1 MDLITHFLVPY
12 IILTAIGSKNKLAG
26 AFGGISLD
34 FDTIFITWIGLLSP
48 QLFIFAHRGITH
60 SFIFALVTST
70 LFLYVLSRKQINGFI
85 SSIIRRDISVEF
97 TKTTIALAYFGAV
110 IHLFLDFLTTKG
122 IPLFYPFSIT
132 RYAAEIYPAVD
143 LIITILAVVTLLVIY
158 LKVNQKYK
166 THKHNVFWAPK
177 ISRFSSEAAMAVFM
191 IVLVSFGCIMA
202 YEKVNTINAQKITLN
217 GNYSQISTYPTQDMF
232 TWQVVESNAQNSSY
246 RVSEYNTWLNQE
258 SDIKTYKNPLI
269 ENGSY
274 SSALNAINTANTLP
288 DVQKFKFNSYYALVD
303 ATYSSGKW
311 DITYYDILNSWTER
325 SLTVPIPS
333 N

>member
-12 IILTAIGSKNKLAG
+12 IILAAIGSKNKLAG

-34 FDTIFITWIGLLSP
+34 FDTIFVTWVGLLSP

-85 SSIIRRDISVEF
+85 SSIIRRDISIEF

-122 IPLFYPFSIT
+122 IPLFYPLSIT

-143 LIITILAVVTLLVIY
+143 TIITVIAVITLLIIY
-158 LKVNQKYK
+158 LRVNENYK
-166 THKHNVFWAPK
+166 K
-177 ISRFSSEAAMAVFM
+177 AAMAVFM
-191 IVLVSFGCIMA
+191 IVLVSFGCVMA
-202 YEKVNTINAQKITLN
+202 YEKSNTINAETLTLN
-217 GNYSQISTYPTQDMF
+217 SSYNHVATYPTQDPF
-232 TWQVVESNAQNSSY
+232 VWDVVKSNSQNSSY
-246 RVSEYNTWLNQE
+246 IVSEYNTLQNQE
-258 SDIKTYKNPLI
+258 SHIRTYNTPSI

-274 SSALNAINTANTLP
+274 TSAQNAINIANNLS
-288 DVQKFKFNSYYALVD
+288 VVERFKWNSYYALIN
-303 ATYSSGKW
+303 AKYSLGEWK
-311 DITYYDILNSWTER
+311 ITYYDILNSWTGNNI
-325 SLTVPIPS
+325 TVKVP